1 MKHIRTI
8 NGIITELQNIDSKCA
23 VTKHCLRALILSGE
37 IPSSR
42 AGAKYLIALEDVVDY
57 FDSMKKGGEKL

>member
-8 NGIITELQNIDSKCA
+8 NGIITDLKRLDPQCA
-23 VTKHCLRALILSGE
+23 VTKYCLRQLVKSGA

-42 AGAKYLIALEDVVDY
+42 AGAKYLVSLEDVVAY
-57 FDSMKKGGEKL
+57 FDANNKEVEET

>member
-23 VTKHCLRALILSGE
+23 VTKHCLRVLILSGE

-57 FDSMKKGGEKL
+57 FDSVKKGGEKP